1 MAIGKAVSYAA
12 NQLAKKGIRLISGG
26 AGQKTTQGMLG
37 GAGKASKGGVESM
50 GSMGTM
56 PSRLGQISKTKPA
69 KGEVET
75 MKKIYKNK

>member
-1 MAIGKAVSYAA
+1 MAIGRAVSYGAT
-12 NQLAKKGIRLISGG
+12 QLGKKAIRLISGG

-37 GAGKASKGGVESM
+37 GAGKASKAGIETM
-50 GSMGTM
+50 GSMKTM
-56 PSRLGQISKTKPA
+56 PSPLGQISKTKPA

>member
-12 NQLAKKGIRLISGG
+12 TQLARKGMRLISGG

-37 GAGKASKGGVESM
+37 GAGQVSKGGVQSM
-50 GSMGTM
+50 GSMGTL
-56 PSRLGQISKTKPA
+56 PNKLGRIPKTPPA

-75 MKKIYKNK
+75 MKKIYKKK